1 MKKLF
6 TILLI
11 LAIGF
16 SAFEML
22 KYYRPI
28 FYGEQFNNERIE
40 LKLKPISVDMTNLND
55 NNDTHQTW
63 QAENFK
69 STGFYQK
76 HLLFRNWANGI
87 KNEEDIYV
95 ILIDSQKKLLSLSYD
110 FDKKEI
116 TYSLEDHE
124 IVNGRISM
132 SNDKKEI
139 DAKEAKQI
147 LYSLLSELPS
157 QQKKVYELCK
167 LEGYSYKEVSEK
179 LKISETTVNS
189 HIRNANKTLKSRI
202 KHFIQFNL
210 F

>member
-1 MKKLF
+1 MF
-6 TILLI
+6 Y
-11 LAIGF
+11 
-16 SAFEML
+16 ERRL
-22 KYYRPI
+22 KEDFI
-28 FYGEQFNNERIE
+28 
-40 LKLKPISVDMTNLND
+40 
-55 NNDTHQTW
+55 DT
-63 QAENFK
+63 
-69 STGFYQK
+69 
-76 HLLFRNWANGI
+76 WA
-87 KNEEDIYV
+87 
-95 ILIDSQKKLLSLSYD
+95 
-110 FDKKEI
+110 
-116 TYSLEDHE
+116 DHE
-124 IVNGRISM
+124 VNQVQ
-132 SNDKKEI
+132 NWV